1 MGRRRQPK
9 SFVAVDGEGWTI
21 DGEHRYVLLCD
32 STGRH
37 VVDDHGLSTKA
48 CFDFLVSLPRD
59 CIPVAFGLNYDV
71 NMMLRDIGRAR
82 LQELWTDGSTTWFDY
97 NVEWIPGKWFYVSK
111 GTLTKRNNAPR
122 AKVFE
127 TFGFFQSSFVK
138 ALKAWDIPVQDM
150 DELEAMKAARSDFD
164 PELMPRIIEYCHTEC
179 DLLVNLMDGLRDA
192 LTYIGIT
199 INSWNGAG
207 AIAAAVLR
215 KRGVKGHLVHQQD
228 LPKEIQHA
236 TLSAYFGGRT
246 ELFQQG
252 AFETLSQYDIR
263 SAYPAAAVSLPSLT
277 GSEWIHR
284 GPTESGGGIERHS
297 IYRVEWDIPY
307 APDLVGPFPYRTRG
321 GSICYPTN
329 GAGWYHGC
337 EVREAQRLYGGHI
350 RLLEAW
356 VLYPEDGS
364 DSPFGFIP
372 DLYAYRAQLKSE
384 GMAAEKCIK
393 LGINSLYGKL
403 AQGVGFKG
411 SAPPFQSYYWA
422 GAITAVTR
430 ARMLRLAAQHTD
442 SLVMIA
448 TDGIFFSGSVT
459 LAGESIGTDLG
470 ELEYGEITDAFTA
483 QPGVYCGTK
492 DGEKV
497 ARSRGFFAKEIDFE
511 AVKAGSEKSGPD
523 YIGRYSS
530 TRFHGLGT
538 ALMGRELS
546 NWRHWIT
553 SDRSLNLY
561 PSYKHVVDPMAR
573 PVRHSAPTLPTPVVP
588 SREYHPK
595 GGHADDQSDYR
606 QGKDQPLR
614 GDF

>member
-1 MGRRRQPK
+1 
-9 SFVAVDGEGWTI
+9 
-21 DGEHRYVLLCD
+21 
-32 STGRH
+32 
-37 VVDDHGLSTKA
+37 
-48 CFDFLVSLPRD
+48 
-59 CIPVAFGLNYDV
+59 
-71 NMMLRDIGRAR
+71 
-82 LQELWTDGSTTWFDY
+82 
-97 NVEWIPGKWFYVSK
+97 
-111 GTLTKRNNAPR
+111 
-122 AKVFE
+122 
-127 TFGFFQSSFVK
+127 
-138 ALKAWDIPVQDM
+138 
-150 DELEAMKAARSDFD
+150 
-164 PELMPRIIEYCHTEC
+164 
-179 DLLVNLMDGLRDA
+179 
-192 LTYIGIT
+192 
-199 INSWNGAG
+199 
-207 AIAAAVLR
+207 
-215 KRGVKGHLVHQQD
+215 
-228 LPKEIQHA
+228 
-236 TLSAYFGGRT
+236 
-246 ELFQQG
+246 
-252 AFETLSQYDIR
+252 
-263 SAYPAAAVSLPSLT
+263 
-277 GSEWIHR
+277 
-284 GPTESGGGIERHS
+284 
-297 IYRVEWDIPY
+297 
-307 APDLVGPFPYRTRG
+307 
-321 GSICYPTN
+321 
-329 GAGWYHGC
+329 
-337 EVREAQRLYGGHI
+337 
-350 RLLEAW
+350 
-356 VLYPEDGS
+356 
-364 DSPFGFIP
+364 
-372 DLYAYRAQLKSE
+372 
-384 GMAAEKCIK
+384 MAAEKCIK

-538 ALMGRELS
+538 ALMGKELS